1 MKKIFLLTV
10 LVFALCLGAYARK
23 LVSEGAT
30 HSPLGNYKIELD
42 DNYVKINGFQHRPYV
57 ISYENTGMEVRVA
70 VTMER
75 GCRKYYVLSDNL
87 SVQYVSNRHY
97 FGVERL
103 DRELAAEGH
112 MTSDMN
118 LNRDEYFHQKA
129 ITSGEKWRADKTA
142 LIAAFYPRLLKNT
155 EEVLAVK

>member
-1 MKKIFLLTV
+1 MKKIFLLSV
-10 LVFALCLGAYARK
+10 LVFALCLGTYARK
-23 LVSEGAT
+23 LVSEGTT
-30 HSPLGNYKIELD
+30 HTPLGKYKIELD
-42 DNYVKINGFQHRPYV
+42 DKYMRINGFQHRPYV
-57 ISYENTGMEVRVA
+57 ISFENTGMEVRVA

-103 DRELAAEGH
+103 DKELAAEGYK
-112 MTSDMN
+112 TSDLN
-118 LNRDEYFHQKA
+118 LNREEYFHQKA
-129 ITSGEKWRADKTA
+129 ITGGEKWRGDKTA
-142 LIAAFYPRLLKNT
+142 LIAAFYPRLLSNT